1 MFEGVLI
8 VRTRTLYRSFSG
20 NTMTNYDVLRE
31 FEAGITNEQL
41 EQAVESS
48 GEAIEELRTGGVPM
62 SYLGS
67 QTFLNEDGS
76 IGATMCRYDADSE
89 ATLREH
95 SERAGLAVSDI
106 FVVGP
111 PHAGMAPKTGVTS
124 KSD

>member
-1 MFEGVLI
+1 MLGDLLLFEN
-8 VRTRTLYRSFSG
+8 TRPSRSFSES
-20 NTMTNYDVLRE
+20 TMTNYDVLRE

-48 GEAIEELRTGGVPM
+48 GEAIEELRSEGVAM

-67 QTFLNEDGS
+67 QTFLNTDGS

-89 ATLREH
+89 ATLRKH
-95 SERAGLAVSDI
+95 SDRAGLAVSNI

-111 PHAGMAPKTGVTS
+111 PHEGIAPKTGVTS
-124 KSD
+124 KAA

>member
-1 MFEGVLI
+1 
-8 VRTRTLYRSFSG
+8 
-20 NTMTNYDVLRE
+20 MTNYDVLRE
-31 FEAGITNEQL
+31 FDTGITNEQL
-41 EQAVESS
+41 EQAVDRS
-48 GEAIEELRTGGVPM
+48 GDAIEELRTEGAPM

-89 ATLREH
+89 ATLRKH

-111 PHAGMAPKTGVTS
+111 PHVGVAPKVGVTS
-124 KSD
+124 KPT

>member
-1 MFEGVLI
+1 
-8 VRTRTLYRSFSG
+8 
-20 NTMTNYDVLRE
+20 MTNYDVLRE

-48 GEAIEELRTGGVPM
+48 GEAIEEFRSGGVPM

-111 PHAGMAPKTGVTS
+111 PHAGMAPKTSGTS
-124 KSD
+124 KSA

>member
-1 MFEGVLI
+1 
-8 VRTRTLYRSFSG
+8 
-20 NTMTNYDVLRE
+20 MTNYDVLRE
-31 FEAGITNEQL
+31 FEAGITTEQL

-48 GEAIEELRTGGVPM
+48 GDAIDELRSEGVPM

-67 QTFLNEDGS
+67 QTFLKGDGS

-89 ATLREH
+89 TTLREH

-111 PHAGMAPKTGVTS
+111 PHAGVAPKVS
-124 KSD
+124 VAPKSA

>member
-1 MFEGVLI
+1 
-8 VRTRTLYRSFSG
+8 
-20 NTMTNYDVLRE
+20 MTNYDVLRE
-31 FEAGITNEQL
+31 FESGINNEQL
-41 EQAVESS
+41 EQAVERS
-48 GEAIEELRTGGVPM
+48 GKAIEALRSEGTAM

-89 ATLREH
+89 ASLRDH

-111 PHAGMAPKTGVTS
+111 PHAGVAPKSGVVS
-124 KSD
+124 KAA

>member
-1 MFEGVLI
+1 
-8 VRTRTLYRSFSG
+8 
-20 NTMTNYDVLRE
+20 MTNYDVLRE
-31 FEAGITNEQL
+31 FETGITNEQL

-48 GEAIEELRTGGVPM
+48 GEVIEELRTKGVPM

-76 IGATMCRYDADSE
+76 IGATVCRYDADSE

-95 SERAGLAVSDI
+95 SERAGLAVERYLR
-106 FVVGP
+106 GRP